1 MRIILHI
8 GTHKTG
14 TTSIQDVLR
23 ASSDALQRA
32 GILFPEA
39 GCPPGLSGQHMLAWS
54 VLSSKHHKLPSPKP
68 PVWEALWR
76 EIDTLRPRKVIL
88 SAEAFSRADESEVEV
103 IRKKMEGKEVSV
115 VCYLRDP
122 AAYLKSAYKQ
132 QVKMGKCSD
141 SFSSFVKDGVKDVDY
156 KSLVDRWARVFGA
169 SNVHVRPFDEAIQ
182 RGLLSD
188 FAQVAGIDESTLV
201 RASRSNVSPPDA
213 IIQVVRYLNLL
224 EQWLKPLI
232 PGAPNGRGLI
242 ERIRRRLLRGGAA
255 ARIIKTFTAK
265 VGLGQIELPK
275 ADGRPSYAIPNSSA
289 IFDG

>member
-23 ASSDALQRA
+23 ASSDVLRRA

-88 SAEAFSRADESEVEV
+88 SAEAFSRADASEVEV

-188 FAQVAGIDESTLV
+188 FAQVAGIDESILV
-201 RASRSNVSPPDA
+201 QETHSNVSPPDA
-213 IIQVVRYLNLL
+213 VIQIVRYLNLL
-224 EQWLKPLI
+224 EQRLI
-232 PGAPNGRGLI
+232 PPDSWRPNGRGLI
-242 ERIRRRLLRGGAA
+242 ERIRRRLLRGETT
-255 ARIIKTFTAK
+255 ARIIKAFSEK
-265 VGLGQIELPK
+265 VGLGRIEVPEVDKQALH
-275 ADGRPSYAIPNSSA
+275 DTSNSSTA
-289 IFDG
+289 Y

>member
-23 ASSDALQRA
+23 ASSDVLRRA

-88 SAEAFSRADESEVEV
+88 SAEAFSRADASEVEV

-188 FAQVAGIDESTLV
+188 FAQVAGIDESILV
-201 RASRSNVSPPDA
+201 QETHSNVSPPDA
-213 IIQVVRYLNLL
+213 VIQIVRYLNLL
-224 EQWLKPLI
+224 EQRFI
-232 PGAPNGRGLI
+232 PPDSWRPNGRGLI
-242 ERIRRRLLRGGAA
+242 ERIRRRLLRGETT
-255 ARIIKTFTAK
+255 ARIIKAFSEK
-265 VGLGQIELPK
+265 VGLGRIEVPEVDKQALH
-275 ADGRPSYAIPNSSA
+275 DTSNSSTA
-289 IFDG
+289 Y